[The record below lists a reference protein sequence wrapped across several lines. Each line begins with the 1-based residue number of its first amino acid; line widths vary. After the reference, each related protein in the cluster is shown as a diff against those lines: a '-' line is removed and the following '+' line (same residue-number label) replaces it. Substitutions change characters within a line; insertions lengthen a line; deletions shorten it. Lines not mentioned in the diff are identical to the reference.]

1 MARTPDSPPPAA
13 QTHWLILSHCFNMDG
28 SAASQV
34 IADKIPML
42 MDCGITPIVI
52 SAPMGQRAATH
63 PHIQAYSIGP
73 SALRFD
79 ARHLISERIGRGFW
93 YRILTALV
101 ATVLAPF
108 IVIERIAFGLQNNA
122 SWALSAIVLGLG
134 VIRRHKPTVIYSTG
148 GAYSAHWAGYWL
160 QRLTG
165 VAWIAEVHDP
175 MHQPDHVSKN
185 RNTRRIAKTEALI
198 CQHANLAWWLTRGAF
213 EGALRRHP
221 ELAGRGFW
229 VHCGVKA
236 PERTGASTPPI
247 NSGRLQMGHFGS
259 LSKSRNIGTF
269 VEALAALIARRP
281 EIGRELA
288 VNLYGSDLD
297 PVGRAAAA
305 KAGIEHL
312 FVFHG
317 RLAHSAVFEAMGQMD
332 LLLLIHGSVDE
343 CSEYIPAK
351 TYEYLWAQKPILACT
366 FDNRELNQLIDEA
379 NGYTAPWDNA
389 ALISN
394 ALELAHQAW
403 RHSTWTPSTKNPID
417 VETAVHFILCRVAH
431 SLPQALPAPCLQRA
445 S

>member
-1 MARTPDSPPPAA
+1 MDKAASPPSSSP
-13 QTHWLILSHCFNMDG
+13 TCWLILSHCFNMDG

-34 IADKIPML
+34 IVDKIPLL
-42 MDCGITPIVI
+42 MAHGITPIVI
-52 SAPMGQRAATH
+52 SAPTGQRAMEH
-63 PHIQAYSIGP
+63 PHIQAYSMGP

-108 IVIERIAFGLQNNA
+108 IVVERIAFGLQNNA
-122 SWALSAIVLGLG
+122 SWALSAIVLGLR
-134 VIRRHKPTVIYSTG
+134 VIRLRQPTVIYSTG

-160 QRLTG
+160 KRLTG
-165 VAWIAEVHDP
+165 IAWIAEVHDP
-175 MHQPDHVSKN
+175 MHQPDHVPTN

-213 EGALRRHP
+213 EGALLRHA
-221 ELAGRGFW
+221 ELTGRGFW
-229 VHCGVKA
+229 VHCGVSA
-236 PERTGASTPPI
+236 PAHPSAPTHRP
-247 NSGRLQMGHFGS
+247 NWGRMQLGHFGS
-259 LSKSRNIGTF
+259 LSKSRNMGAF

-281 EIGRELA
+281 ETAQQII

-317 RLAHSAVFEAMGQMD
+317 RLKHSAVFEAMAQVD
-332 LLLLIHGSVDE
+332 LLLLIHGSADE
-343 CSEYIPAK
+343 CIEYIPAK
-351 TYEYLWAQKPILACT
+351 TYEYLWAQRPILACT
-366 FDNRELNQLIDEA
+366 FDNQELDQLIEEA
-379 NGYTAPWDNA
+379 NGYTAPWDNT
-389 ALISN
+389 ALITN
-394 ALELAHQAW
+394 ALDKAHQAW
-403 RHSTWTPSTKNPID
+403 QQGSWMPSTKKPIT
-417 VETAVHFILCRVAH
+417 VETAVHTILGHVGQCI
-431 SLPQALPAPCLQRA
+431 PQALPTTCPEHT

>member
-1 MARTPDSPPPAA
+1 MDRTPDSPLPAA

-34 IADKIPML
+34 IADKIPLL
-42 MDCGITPIVI
+42 MARGIRPIVI
-52 SAPMGQRAATH
+52 SAPMGQRATTH
-63 PHIQAYSIGP
+63 RHIQAYSIGP

-101 ATVLAPF
+101 AIVLAPF
-108 IVIERIAFGLQNNA
+108 IVVERLAFGLQNNA
-122 SWALSAIVLGLG
+122 SWALSAIVLGLH
-134 VIRRHKPTVIYSTG
+134 VIRHHKPTVIYSTG

-160 QRLTG
+160 KRLTG

-175 MHQPDHVSKN
+175 MHQPDHVSTN

-213 EGALRRHP
+213 EGALLRHA

-229 VHCGVKA
+229 VHCGVSATANPSA
-236 PERTGASTPPI
+236 PIQRP
-247 NSGRLQMGHFGS
+247 NSGRLQVGHFGS

-269 VEALAALIARRP
+269 IEALAALINRRP
-281 EIGRELA
+281 EIAQQIL

-317 RLAHSAVFEAMGQMD
+317 RLQHSAVFEAMAQVD
-332 LLLLIHGSVDE
+332 LLLLIHGSADE

-351 TYEYLWAQKPILACT
+351 TYEYLWARRPILACT
-366 FDNRELNQLIDEA
+366 FDNRELDQLIEEA
-379 NGYTAPWDNA
+379 NGYTAPWDNT

-394 ALELAHQAW
+394 ALEQAHQAW
-403 RHSTWTPSTKNPID
+403 QKGSWKPSTKNPID
-417 VETAVHFILCRVAH
+417 VETAVHTILDHVAH
-431 SLPQALPAPCLQRA
+431 SIPQALPTPCPEHTA
-445 S
+445 